1 MPQVAGKEDTMNE
14 ASTAPRFR
22 SKVHGTLLLVL
33 LCALLTACTTVPL
46 TGRNQ
51 LILIPDSQV
60 MALSFDQYDQ
70 FLSKHEVIK
79 GTTAAQMVHR
89 VGGRIQKAVAAYLV
103 QNGQADLLNGYQW
116 EFNLVKDKQVNAFC
130 MPGGKVVVFTGIL
143 AITGDETGLATVMG
157 HEIGHAIARHG
168 NERMSQ
174 GLVAQLGGVAL
185 GTALSSRP
193 RETQELFMA
202 AFGLGAQVGVLL
214 PYGRLQETEAD
225 HLGLI
230 FMAMAGYDP
239 RRAVDFWQR
248 MDSQKDKNAP
258 PQFLSTHPSHATRI
272 ANIKGYL
279 PTAMGYYRP
288 GG

>member
-1 MPQVAGKEDTMNE
+1 MNE
-14 ASTAPRFR
+14 ASMKSRFR
-22 SKVHGTLLLVL
+22 FMAPKAPLLALVFFL
-33 LCALLTACTTVPL
+33 ITACATVPL
-46 TGRNQ
+46 TGRSQ

-70 FLSKHEVIK
+70 FLSKHKVVK
-79 GTTAAQMVHR
+79 NSAAAQMVQR
-89 VGGRIQKAVAAYLV
+89 VGGRIQKAVAVYMEH
-103 QNGQADLLNGYQW
+103 NGQTDLLNGYQW
-116 EFNLVKDKQVNAFC
+116 EFNLVEDKQVNAFC
-130 MPGGKVVVFTGIL
+130 MPGGKVVVYTGIL
-143 AITGDETGLATVMG
+143 AVTKNESGLATVMG

-174 GLVAQLGGVAL
+174 GLVTQLGGTAL
-185 GTALSSRP
+185 SVALSSRP
-193 RETQELFMA
+193 QETRELFMA

-239 RRAVDFWQR
+239 HQAVNFWQR
-248 MDSQKDKNAP
+248 MDSQKEKASP
-258 PQFLSTHPSHATRI
+258 PEFLSTHPSHTTRI
-272 ANIKGYL
+272 ADIKNYL
-279 PTAMGYYRP
+279 PTAMAYYRP